1 MPTDINKIRIVV
13 IDQIVQE
20 TSTIRT
26 LIFKDNLCSK
36 SKPGQFVMVWILGAE
51 ELPMSPMSW
60 DKKKDYAAITIHKQ
74 GYGSTQLYN
83 KSKGEMVGIRG
94 PYGNHFKVKKES
106 RKVLLIG
113 EGVGLIPLLKLAT
126 MLNKCRVD
134 TTLIIGARS
143 KDEALFEK
151 QANHFLS
158 ETMHKLVVAT
168 EDGSYGIHGKASDVM
183 AHMLENEKF
192 DNVYTCGPELM
203 MKKVFD
209 IASSYSLPVQ
219 ARLGRYMKCGIGICG
234 SCCIGEQLVCK
245 DGTVFNE
252 KKLRFMTEFGQTSR
266 DKSGR
271 KAMLFY

>member
-13 IDQIVQE
+13 IDQVVQE

-36 SKPGQFVMVWILGAE
+36 SKPGQFAMVWIIGAE

-60 DKKKDYAAITIHKQ
+60 AKKDYAAITIHKQ

-83 KSKGEMVGIRG
+83 KSRGEMVGIRG
-94 PYGNHFKVKKES
+94 PYGNHFKIKKES

-113 EGVGLIPLLKLAT
+113 EGIGLIPLLKLAT

-143 KDEALFEK
+143 KDEVLFEK

-168 EDGSYGIHGKASDVM
+168 EDGSYGIHGQASDVM
-183 AHMLENEKF
+183 AQILENEKF

-245 DGTVFNE
+245 DGTIFNE
-252 KKLRFMTEFGQTSR
+252 KKLRLMTEFGQINR

-271 KAMLFY
+271 KVLLYY

>member
-1 MPTDINKIRIVV
+1 LPTDINKIRIVV
-13 IDQIVQE
+13 IDQVVQE

-36 SKPGQFVMVWILGAE
+36 SKPGQFAMVWIIGAE

-60 DKKKDYAAITIHKQ
+60 AKKDYAAITIHKQ

-83 KSKGEMVGIRG
+83 KSRGEMVGIRG
-94 PYGNHFKVKKES
+94 PYGNHFKIKKES

-113 EGVGLIPLLKLAT
+113 EGIGLIPLLKLAT

-143 KDEALFEK
+143 KDEVLFEK

-168 EDGSYGIHGKASDVM
+168 EDGSYGIHGQASDVM
-183 AHMLENEKF
+183 AQILENEKF

-245 DGTVFNE
+245 DGTIFNE
-252 KKLRFMTEFGQTSR
+252 KKLRLMTEFGQINR

-271 KAMLFY
+271 KALLYY

>member
-1 MPTDINKIRIVV
+1 MRTDINKIRIVV
-13 IDQIVQE
+13 IEQIVQE

-26 LIFKDNLCSK
+26 LIFKDNLCYK
-36 SKPGQFVMVWILGAE
+36 SKPGQFIMVWIPGAE
-51 ELPMSPMSW
+51 ELPMSLMLW
-60 DKKKDYAAITIHKQ
+60 DKKDYTAITIHKQ

-83 KSKGEMVGIRG
+83 KSKGEMIGIRG
-94 PYGNHFKVKKES
+94 PYGNHFKIKKES

-113 EGVGLIPLLKLAT
+113 EGIGVIPLLKLAT
-126 MLNKCRVD
+126 LLNECRVD

-143 KDEALFEK
+143 NDEVLFEK
-151 QANHFLS
+151 QANDLLS
-158 ETMHKLVVAT
+158 ETMHKLVVTT
-168 EDGSYGIHGKASDVM
+168 EDGSYGIHGQATDVM
-183 AHMLENEKF
+183 AHILENEKF

-209 IASSYSLPVQ
+209 IASSHSLPVQ
-219 ARLGRYMKCGIGICG
+219 ARLGRYMKCGIGICA

-252 KKLRFMTEFGQTSR
+252 KKLIFMTEFGQINR

-271 KAMLFY
+271 KAILHC

>member
-1 MPTDINKIRIVV
+1 MRTDINKIRIVV
-13 IDQIVQE
+13 IEQIVQE

-26 LIFKDNLCSK
+26 LIFKDNLCYK
-36 SKPGQFVMVWILGAE
+36 SKPGQFIMVWIPGAE
-51 ELPMSPMSW
+51 ELPMSLMLW
-60 DKKKDYAAITIHKQ
+60 DKKDYTAITIHKQ

-83 KSKGEMVGIRG
+83 KSRGEMVGIRG
-94 PYGNHFKVKKES
+94 PYGNHFKIKKES

-113 EGVGLIPLLKLAT
+113 EGIGVIPLLKLAT
-126 MLNKCRVD
+126 LLNECRVD

-143 KDEALFEK
+143 KDEVLFEK
-151 QANHFLS
+151 QANDLLS
-158 ETMHKLVVAT
+158 ETMHNLVVTT
-168 EDGSYGIHGKASDVM
+168 EDGSYGIHGQATEVM
-183 AHMLENEKF
+183 AHILENEKF

-209 IASSYSLPVQ
+209 IASSHSLPVQ
-219 ARLGRYMKCGIGICG
+219 ARLGRYMKCGIGICA

-252 KKLRFMTEFGQTSR
+252 KKLRFMTEFGQINR

-271 KAMLFY
+271 KAILHY

>member
-13 IDQIVQE
+13 IDQVVQE

-36 SKPGQFVMVWILGAE
+36 SKPGQFAMVWIIGAE

-60 DKKKDYAAITIHKQ
+60 AKKDYAAITIHKQ

-83 KSKGEMVGIRG
+83 KSRGEMVGIRG
-94 PYGNHFKVKKES
+94 PYGNHFKIKKES

-113 EGVGLIPLLKLAT
+113 EGIGLIPLLKLAT

-143 KDEALFEK
+143 KDEVLFEK

-168 EDGSYGIHGKASDVM
+168 EDGSYGIHGQASDVM
-183 AHMLENEKF
+183 AQILENEKF

-252 KKLRFMTEFGQTSR
+252 KKLRFMTEFGQINR

-271 KAMLFY
+271 KAILHY

>member
-1 MPTDINKIRIVV
+1 LRIDINKIRIVI

-60 DKKKDYAAITIHKQ
+60 AKKDYAAITIHKQ
-74 GYGSTQLYN
+74 GYGSTQLHN
-83 KSKGEMVGIRG
+83 KNKGDIIGIRG
-94 PYGNHFKVKKES
+94 PYGNHFKIKKQS
-106 RKVLLIG
+106 RKALLIG
-113 EGVGLIPLLKLAT
+113 GGIGVIPLIKLAIQ
-126 MLNKCRVD
+126 LNEYRVD

-143 KDEALFEK
+143 KDEILFEK
-151 QANHFLS
+151 QANDFLS
-158 ETMHKLVVAT
+158 ETMHKVVVTT
-168 EDGSYGIHGKASDVM
+168 EDGSYGIHGQATDVM
-183 AHMLENEKF
+183 THILENEKF

-209 IASSYSLPVQ
+209 IASSHSLPVQ
-219 ARLGRYMKCGIGICG
+219 ARLGRYMKCGIGICA

-252 KKLRFMTEFGQTSR
+252 KKLRFMTEFGRINR

-271 KAMLFY
+271 KAILHY

>member
-1 MPTDINKIRIVV
+1 MRTDISKIRIVI

-26 LIFKDNLCSK
+26 LIFKDNLCYK
-36 SKPGQFVMVWILGAE
+36 SKPGQFIMVWIPGAE
-51 ELPMSPMSW
+51 ELPMSLMSW
-60 DKKKDYAAITIHKQ
+60 DKKDYTAITIHKQ
-74 GYGSTQLYN
+74 GYGSTQLHN
-83 KSKGEMVGIRG
+83 KSKGDIIGIRG
-94 PYGNHFKVKKES
+94 PYGNHFKIKKQS

-113 EGVGLIPLLKLAT
+113 GGIGVIPLLKLAT
-126 MLNKCRVD
+126 QLNEYRLD

-143 KDEALFEK
+143 KDEILFEK
-151 QANHFLS
+151 QANYFLS
-158 ETMHKLVVAT
+158 ETMHKVVVTT
-168 EDGSYGIHGKASDVM
+168 EDGSYGIHGQATDVM
-183 AHMLENEKF
+183 ARILENEKF

-209 IASSYSLPVQ
+209 IASSHSLPVQ
-219 ARLGRYMKCGIGICG
+219 ARLGRYMKCGIGICA

-252 KKLRFMTEFGQTSR
+252 KKLRFMTEFGQINR

-271 KAMLFY
+271 KAILHY